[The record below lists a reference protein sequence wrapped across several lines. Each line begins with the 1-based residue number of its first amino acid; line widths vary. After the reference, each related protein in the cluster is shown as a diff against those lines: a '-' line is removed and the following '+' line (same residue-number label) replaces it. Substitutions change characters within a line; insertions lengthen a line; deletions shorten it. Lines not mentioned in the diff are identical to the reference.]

1 MINCDQ
7 NKCVS
12 LVKTGKTFSIYLKAN
27 VQANPTKCAQHFICK
42 TIFYGK
48 RFISASSPKNI
59 EFESILTFKGEAN
72 GSHITSVAPSD
83 DAVTVIQHQSFI
95 ALPDS
100 GYKPRVF
107 HPYSGF
113 NN

>member
-59 EFESILTFKGEAN
+59 EFDYFLISGLDMWEGTIFK
-72 GSHITSVAPSD
+72 
-83 DAVTVIQHQSFI
+83 IQ
-95 ALPDS
+95 D
-100 GYKPRVF
+100 R
-107 HPYSGF
+107 
-113 NN
+113 